1 MEAPNKAKYYEREE
15 LNVEPIREIAQEVL
29 SEVSRVIVGYGE
41 ILQQLFI
48 ALLVNGHVLLE
59 GVPGLGKTVMAKT
72 FAKTLGI
79 SFRRV
84 QFTPDLLPSDITG
97 TKIFDQNEGAFVLQ
111 KGPFFA
117 NIVLADEINRSAP
130 KTQAALLEAMA
141 ERQITIEGETLPLEK
156 PFMVV
161 ATENPVEMEGTY
173 PLPEAQIDRF
183 LFKLWLDYPEQE
195 DEVEILKRQI
205 IYKNRFKS
213 GKMPTSKKYLSN
225 KMTTMQTISISP
237 ALKEWVQRYIRINNK
252 ESPEDERYKSISA
265 FYRYILENAIK
276 ILESGKTLDDL
287 KDYDD
292 KEFND
297 MLKTYLR
304 EKLPSIR
311 ILQAFNGFEA
321 GRDIAEVKP
330 SIVILDIDLP
340 GLDGTQLCAQIKNDT
355 SFGKPAVISVTGLD
369 DSHVK
374 KFLALQTK
382 INIYLQ

>member
-97 TKIFDQNEGAFVLQ
+97 TKIFDQNEGSFVLQ
-111 KGPFFA
+111 KGPLFA

-141 ERQITIEGETLPLEK
+141 ERQITIEGETLLLDK

-173 PLPEAQIDRF
+173 PLPEAQLDRF
-183 LFKLWLDYPEQE
+183 IMKVWLDYPSQE
-195 DEVEILKRQI
+195 EEVDIMRRQLSGESPSVVAITSGEELLAAQKLMNMVYIDDRILKYIRDIVLKTRNHPQI
-205 IYKNRFKS
+205 ALGCGPRASLVLMKC
-213 GKMPTSKKYLSN
+213 SKARAAILGRVYVTPDDVRALI
-225 KMTTMQTISISP
+225 MP
-237 ALKEWVQRYIRINNK
+237 ALNH
-252 ESPEDERYKSISA
+252 
-265 FYRYILENAIK
+265 
-276 ILESGKTLDDL
+276 
-287 KDYDD
+287 
-292 KEFND
+292 
-297 MLKTYLR
+297 
-304 EKLPSIR
+304 R
-311 ILQAFNGFEA
+311 ILLKPEA
-321 GRDIAEVKP
+321 ELEG
-330 SIVILDIDLP
+330 LDIKSVL
-340 GLDGTQLCAQIKNDT
+340 KNIVEDI
-355 SFGKPAVISVTGLD
+355 PIP
-369 DSHVK
+369 
-374 KFLALQTK
+374 
-382 INIYLQ
+382 I

>member
-15 LNVEPIREIAQEVL
+15 LNVEPIREIAQDVL

-97 TKIFDQNEGAFVLQ
+97 TKIFDQNEGSFVLQ
-111 KGPFFA
+111 KGPLFA

-173 PLPEAQIDRF
+173 PLPEAQLDRF
-183 LFKLWLDYPEQE
+183 IMKVWLDYPSQE
-195 DEVEILKRQI
+195 EEVDIMRRQISGESPSVTAITSGEEILAAQKLMNMVYIDDRILKYIRDIVLKTRNHPQI
-205 IYKNRFKS
+205 ALGCGPRASLVLMKC
-213 GKMPTSKKYLSN
+213 SKARAAILGRVYVTPDDVRAL
-225 KMTTMQTISISP
+225 IIP
-237 ALKEWVQRYIRINNK
+237 ALNH
-252 ESPEDERYKSISA
+252 
-265 FYRYILENAIK
+265 
-276 ILESGKTLDDL
+276 
-287 KDYDD
+287 
-292 KEFND
+292 
-297 MLKTYLR
+297 
-304 EKLPSIR
+304 R
-311 ILQAFNGFEA
+311 ILLKPEA
-321 GRDIAEVKP
+321 E
-330 SIVILDIDLP
+330 LE
-340 GLDGTQLCAQIKNDT
+340 GLDVKSVIKNIVEDI
-355 SFGKPAVISVTGLD
+355 PIP
-369 DSHVK
+369 
-374 KFLALQTK
+374 
-382 INIYLQ
+382 I

>member
-111 KGPFFA
+111 KGPLFA

-173 PLPEAQIDRF
+173 PLPEAQLDRF
-183 LFKLWLDYPEQE
+183 IMKVWLDYPSQE
-195 DEVEILKRQI
+195 EEVDIMRRQISGESPSVTAITSGEEILAAQKLMNMVYIDDRI
-205 IYKNRFKS
+205 
-213 GKMPTSKKYLSN
+213 
-225 KMTTMQTISISP
+225 
-237 ALKEWVQRYIRINNK
+237 LKYIRDIV
-252 ESPEDERYKSISA
+252 
-265 FYRYILENAIK
+265 
-276 ILESGKTLDDL
+276 
-287 KDYDD
+287 
-292 KEFND
+292 
-297 MLKTYLR
+297 LKTRNHPQIALGCGPRASLVLMKCSKARAAILGRVYVTPDDVRALIIPV
-304 EKLPSIR
+304 LNHR
-311 ILQAFNGFEA
+311 ILLKPEA
-321 GRDIAEVKP
+321 E
-330 SIVILDIDLP
+330 LE
-340 GLDGTQLCAQIKNDT
+340 GLDVKSVIKNIVEDI
-355 SFGKPAVISVTGLD
+355 PIP
-369 DSHVK
+369 
-374 KFLALQTK
+374 
-382 INIYLQ
+382 I

>member
-1 MEAPNKAKYYEREE
+1 MESPNKAKYYDREE

-29 SEVSRVIVGYGE
+29 SEVSRVIVGYGD

-84 QFTPDLLPSDITG
+84 QFTPDLLPADITG

-111 KGPFFA
+111 KGPLFA

-173 PLPEAQIDRF
+173 PLPEAQLDRF
-183 LFKLWLDYPEQE
+183 IMKLWLEYPEKE
-195 DEVEILKRQI
+195 EEVDIMRRQISGDSPSVESITSGEELLAAQKLMNMVYIDDRILKYIRDIILKTRNHPQI
-205 IYKNRFKS
+205 ALGCGPRASLVLMKC
-213 GKMPTSKKYLSN
+213 SKARAAILGRVYVTPDDVRALVV
-225 KMTTMQTISISP
+225 P
-237 ALKEWVQRYIRINNK
+237 ALNH
-252 ESPEDERYKSISA
+252 
-265 FYRYILENAIK
+265 
-276 ILESGKTLDDL
+276 
-287 KDYDD
+287 
-292 KEFND
+292 
-297 MLKTYLR
+297 
-304 EKLPSIR
+304 R
-311 ILQAFNGFEA
+311 ILLKPEA
-321 GRDIAEVKP
+321 E
-330 SIVILDIDLP
+330 LE
-340 GLDGTQLCAQIKNDT
+340 GLDVKTVVKNIIEDI
-355 SFGKPAVISVTGLD
+355 PIP
-369 DSHVK
+369 
-374 KFLALQTK
+374 
-382 INIYLQ
+382 I

>member
-72 FAKTLGI
+72 FAQSLGI

-111 KGPFFA
+111 KGPLFA

-141 ERQITIEGETLPLEK
+141 ERQITIEGDTLPLDK

-173 PLPEAQIDRF
+173 PLPEAQLDRF
-183 LFKLWLDYPEQE
+183 IMKVWLDYPSQE
-195 DEVEILKRQI
+195 EEVDIMRRQISGESPSVTEITSGEEILAAQKLMNMVYIDDRI
-205 IYKNRFKS
+205 
-213 GKMPTSKKYLSN
+213 
-225 KMTTMQTISISP
+225 
-237 ALKEWVQRYIRINNK
+237 LKYIRDIV
-252 ESPEDERYKSISA
+252 
-265 FYRYILENAIK
+265 
-276 ILESGKTLDDL
+276 
-287 KDYDD
+287 
-292 KEFND
+292 
-297 MLKTYLR
+297 LKTRNHPQIALGCGPR
-304 EKLPSIR
+304 ASLVLMKCSKAR
-311 ILQAFNGFEA
+311 AAILGRVYVTPDDVRALIIPAMNHRLLLKPEA
-321 GRDIAEVKP
+321 E
-330 SIVILDIDLP
+330 LE
-340 GLDGTQLCAQIKNDT
+340 GLDVKSVLKNIVEDI
-355 SFGKPAVISVTGLD
+355 PIP
-369 DSHVK
+369 
-374 KFLALQTK
+374 
-382 INIYLQ
+382 I

>member
-1 MEAPNKAKYYEREE
+1 MEAPNKANYYEREE
-15 LNVEPIREIAQEVL
+15 INVEPIREIAQEVL

-111 KGPFFA
+111 KGPLFA

-141 ERQITIEGETLPLEK
+141 ERQITIEGETLPLDK

-173 PLPEAQIDRF
+173 PLPEAQLDRF
-183 LFKLWLDYPEQE
+183 ILKVWLDYPSQE
-195 DEVEILKRQI
+195 EEVDIMRRQISGESPSVTAITSGEEILAAQKLMNMVYIDDRILKYIRDIVLKTRNHPQI
-205 IYKNRFKS
+205 ALGCGPRASLVLMKA
-213 GKMPTSKKYLSN
+213 SKARAAILGRVYVTPDDVRALI
-225 KMTTMQTISISP
+225 MP
-237 ALKEWVQRYIRINNK
+237 ALNH
-252 ESPEDERYKSISA
+252 
-265 FYRYILENAIK
+265 
-276 ILESGKTLDDL
+276 
-287 KDYDD
+287 
-292 KEFND
+292 
-297 MLKTYLR
+297 
-304 EKLPSIR
+304 R
-311 ILQAFNGFEA
+311 ILLKPEA
-321 GRDIAEVKP
+321 E
-330 SIVILDIDLP
+330 LE
-340 GLDGTQLCAQIKNDT
+340 GLDVKSVLKNIVEDI
-355 SFGKPAVISVTGLD
+355 PIP
-369 DSHVK
+369 
-374 KFLALQTK
+374 
-382 INIYLQ
+382 I

>member
-1 MEAPNKAKYYEREE
+1 MESPNKAKYYDREE

-29 SEVSRVIVGYGE
+29 SEVSRVIVGYGD

-84 QFTPDLLPSDITG
+84 QFTPDLLPADITG

-111 KGPFFA
+111 KGPLFA

-173 PLPEAQIDRF
+173 PLPEAQLDRF
-183 LFKLWLDYPEQE
+183 LMKLWLEYPEKEEEVDIMRRQISGE
-195 DEVEILKRQI
+195 SPSVEAITSGDELLAAQRLMNMVYIDDRILK
-205 IYKNRFKS
+205 
-213 GKMPTSKKYLSN
+213 
-225 KMTTMQTISISP
+225 
-237 ALKEWVQRYIRINNK
+237 YIRDI
-252 ESPEDERYKSISA
+252 I
-265 FYRYILENAIK
+265 
-276 ILESGKTLDDL
+276 
-287 KDYDD
+287 
-292 KEFND
+292 
-297 MLKTYLR
+297 LKTRNHPQIALGCGPRASLVLMKCSKARAAILGRVYVTPDDVRSLVV
-304 EKLPSIR
+304 PAMNHR
-311 ILQAFNGFEA
+311 ILL
-321 GRDIAEVKP
+321 KP
-330 SIVILDIDLP
+330 ETELE
-340 GLDGTQLCAQIKNDT
+340 GLDVKTVIKNIIEDI
-355 SFGKPAVISVTGLD
+355 PIP
-369 DSHVK
+369 
-374 KFLALQTK
+374 
-382 INIYLQ
+382 I